1 MNDYTNARFKSNSCC
16 KHVVPKLAREYQ
28 PPSNPFTEHGAKLTL
43 SKNKTML
50 KSLENRSRIIAESS
64 IRPKVYDKVANSVQF
79 SSLGRQRMVDQTF
92 TKEMPVRVI
101 TQPNPDASGTITAS
115 SKPIPIAERV
125 GQIHQHPTTRI
136 GEKLLQQEAM
146 RNIANLPDLLEK
158 LQRRLSVLPHQLSA
172 TSDSS
177 KTPPT
182 PPQSN
187 YFTPK
192 TSVNRDRTKTDSSQT
207 KSLSSKKA
215 AKKPSP
221 QPKPEQRSQDFISS
235 LSESSSSYEATSSS
249 SSLSSSSK
257 RKSKAAGFIK
267 YLQKIKAVLNEND
280 GQTEVD
286 AMIIDDMK
294 EKGFNV
300 PNTRNS
306 KFHKG
311 LHDYITKQITTLSEV
326 LEE

>member
-1 MNDYTNARFKSNSCC
+1 
-16 KHVVPKLAREYQ
+16 
-28 PPSNPFTEHGAKLTL
+28 
-43 SKNKTML
+43 
-50 KSLENRSRIIAESS
+50 
-64 IRPKVYDKVANSVQF
+64 
-79 SSLGRQRMVDQTF
+79 MVDQTF
-92 TKEMPVRVI
+92 TKETPVRVI
-101 TQPNPDASGTITAS
+101 TQPNPNESGTITAS
-115 SKPIPIAERV
+115 SKPIPIVERV
-125 GQIHQHPTTRI
+125 GQIYQHPTTRI
-136 GEKLLQQEAM
+136 GEKLLHQEAM

-158 LQRRLSVLPHQLSA
+158 LQKRLSVLPHQLNA

-182 PPQSN
+182 PPAQSN

-192 TSVNRDRTKTDSSQT
+192 TSVSRDRTKTDSSQT
-207 KSLSSKKA
+207 ESLSSIKGT
-215 AKKPSP
+215 KKPSA
-221 QPKPEQRSQDFISS
+221 QPKPGQRAQDSISS

-286 AMIIDDMK
+286 ARVIDDMK

-300 PNTRNS
+300 PTTRTY

-326 LEE
+326 LDE